1 MMNLS
6 ASAGQFK
13 ACGLWTQLKSVGH
26 KTKAKDMK
34 KESYRKEEKGRDRAG
49 VYKQGASENI

>member
-1 MMNLS
+1 MDPVKISGSQN
-6 ASAGQFK
+6 K
-13 ACGLWTQLKSVGH
+13 RKN
-26 KTKAKDMK
+26 MK